1 MILVTGGAGFIGSH
15 TCAALAAQGL
25 PYVILDDFSNSR
37 RSVLQRLQQITGR
50 PQTCVEGDVRDGVL
64 LARVLREHA
73 IDAVIHFAGLK
84 AVGESV
90 REPLRYYDVNVG
102 GTLALLAAMRAAD
115 VRTFVF
121 SS

>member
-25 PYVILDDFSNSR
+25 PYVILDNFSNSKP
-37 RSVLQRLQQITGR
+37 SVLDRLARITGEK
-50 PQTCVEGDVRDGVL
+50 PLCIEGDVRDGAL

-73 IDAVIHFAGLK
+73 ITAVIHFAGLK

-90 REPLRYYDVNVG
+90 REPLRYYDTNVS
-102 GTLALLAAMRAAD
+102 GTVTLLAAMRD
-115 VRTFVF
+115 G
-121 SS
+121 